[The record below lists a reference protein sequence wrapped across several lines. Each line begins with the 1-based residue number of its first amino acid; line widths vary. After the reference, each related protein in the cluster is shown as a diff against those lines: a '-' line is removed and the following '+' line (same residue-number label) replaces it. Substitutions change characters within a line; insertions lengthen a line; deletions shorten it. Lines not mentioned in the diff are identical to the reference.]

1 MMPTDWLGAGPLLE
15 AVIETALPALGAVRQ
30 VVSIQEAQ
38 ALATGT
44 PACFVAWAGDS
55 PFDIGGRGQ
64 VTAVTQKWMV
74 IIVRKKGE
82 AVGEILSQVIST
94 LSGTLLSDDYD
105 ELRFAGSG
113 GAVFDGTYVFYPLYF
128 STAVFAA

>member
-1 MMPTDWLGAGPLLE
+1 MITDWLGAGPLLQD
-15 AVIETALPALGAVRQ
+15 VIETALPALGQVRI

-38 ALATGT
+38 ALATET

-55 PFDIGGRGQ
+55 PFDVGGRGK
-64 VTAVTQKWMV
+64 VTAVNQKWMI
-74 IIVRKKGE
+74 IIVRKRGE
-82 AVGEILSQVIST
+82 AVGTILSNIIQE
-94 LSGTLLSDDYD
+94 LSGTLLSDDFD

-128 STAVFAA
+128 STAVIAA